1 MSSNIQDMPCHA
13 ASCQVG
19 ASIPINGPLTT
30 DPASVA
36 DLRGLDR
43 AAGLVFA
50 VLLALAALVVLDSAQ
65 IGENFTDEPH
75 HVETSPAL

>member
-1 MSSNIQDMPCHA
+1 MPRRA
-13 ASCQVG
+13 APCQAR
-19 ASIPINGPLTT
+19 ASMPPTGPFAA
-30 DPASVA
+30 DPPPVA

-65 IGENFTDEPH
+65 NGDDFETAPH
-75 HVETSPAL
+75 TAEVVAAR